1 MNPVTQYQIDQKIH
15 DSDNSLVYRGRLHAD
30 GQSTGQ
36 PVILKILK
44 ADYPTPAAIV
54 RYKQEYDIVRSLT
67 SEWVIRAY
75 GLERY
80 QNSLIMFLED
90 FGGKSLK
97 ELISDRLVSV
107 EEALAIALKIT
118 AGLADIHAAHVIHKD
133 INPSNI
139 IYRAD
144 TGQLKI
150 IDFGISS
157 RLSVESQMVCN
168 CDQIEGT
175 LTYIAPEQTGR
186 MNRSVDYRSD
196 FYALGVTLYELLTQ
210 HLPFETTDPMELVH
224 CHIAQQ
230 PLPPCQR
237 SPQIPVTVSNI
248 ILKLLAKNPEERYQ
262 TIWGI
267 KADLEFCYD
276 QIHRHGTVNPF
287 SLGQQDNSDQLHIS
301 QKLYGREQEVEQL
314 LATFER
320 VSQGTCELM
329 LISGYSGIGKS
340 SLVHEIHKPILQR
353 RGYMIRGKFD
363 QLRRDVPYA
372 ALSQAFQELIRQLL
386 GESEAALQVWRQTI
400 LDALGNNGQIIAD
413 VIPDLEKII
422 GRSPTVE
429 QLGGTEAENRF
440 HFFFQRF
447 INVFSQNDHS
457 LVIFLDDLQWADL
470 SSLKFLQ
477 ELVKNSEGQ
486 CLLVIGAYRDNEVD
500 ATHPL
505 MQTLR
510 KIEASG
516 AICHQIAL
524 QPLGIQDTTHLLTD
538 TFHASVAESE
548 PLAELIH
555 TKTQGNPF
563 FINQLLQ
570 SLYQDKLFLFD
581 RDLGR
586 WQWET
591 ERIKQVD
598 ITNNVV
604 DLMIKS
610 LARLDETTQKVLTL
624 AACIGNQF
632 ELSSLAIV
640 NEKTQ
645 VVTAQE
651 LQPAI
656 AAGLVIPLT
665 SNYKIPL
672 LSNILP
678 NSEWDFLDPSESTA
692 EPQLSDVFISYKF
705 LHDQVQKAAYALIS
719 TIDQKNI
726 HLNLGRLLLA
736 RFSDREREENIFDI
750 VNHFNAGI
758 DLIKTATEQNLVA
771 QLNLQAGR
779 KAKVSTAH
787 AVALKYLEAGLS
799 LLKDDSWH
807 DHYLLTLELHIE
819 TLDTLYLTTQFQRL
833 ERLADITLHAAKT
846 PLDRV
851 RVYGIKIAFYHVNL
865 QYQEAIQTALKPLSE
880 LGVELPLE
888 PQAIDEAIGQKQAFL
903 RPRQA
908 EEFWQLPEMTEPSYL
923 AAISILQRIVPVT
936 TISNFPLLILVIL
949 TQLDLCLQYGN
960 PPQAAN
966 IYSFY
971 GMLSCAV
978 TQEIDRGH
986 QFGQLALR
994 LLEKPNTGKLEAL
1007 VMHLYYG
1014 TTWHW
1019 KEHLRNPVARDRIL
1033 TGFQRGLD
1041 VGDHEF
1047 ASYSA
1052 ISYCL
1057 ILLFGGFP
1065 LQQVLEGYAQYIR
1078 LSQKLKQQYSV
1089 FYLEISQKIAT
1100 CLVDGYHPDHCQIV
1114 GDSPAAEAELLEA
1127 WMQSHNDWLLFI
1139 AYFAKMTC
1147 SYCFKAYDQAFQAG
1161 ISAQRHVV
1169 ACAAYL
1175 PAPQHTFYFSLT
1187 LLGYWSYGD
1196 RTQQASILTQVTENQ
1211 AKQKVW
1217 ADHCP
1222 ENFHHKYLL
1231 IQAELARVLGNDWE
1245 ASELYEQAI
1254 QGAKQYEF
1262 LHEEAI
1268 AYERAADFYR
1278 SLGREELSLFYLKNA
1293 HYCYSQWGATAKVNA
1308 LEAEYPQ
1315 LLIGATNQPSTQ
1327 RSQTITSTSGGAT
1340 AEALDLTTVIKA
1352 SQILA
1357 GEVVLTK
1364 LVKKMLETVIEN
1376 AGAQTGF
1383 LLLEQAGTWVIEA
1396 AGVVDSAE
1404 QITVVKTAAIDAE
1417 NSTSLVTS
1425 AIINYVV
1432 HSQETVV
1439 LNDATRAGQFAND
1452 PYITA
1457 TQPKSVLCVPL
1468 INQGQLNG
1476 ILYLENNLATGVFTP
1491 ERVEILSILSSQAA
1505 IAIENSRLYQQLEDY
1520 NRTLE
1525 QKVEER
1531 TQELTQTLEVLTA
1544 TQAELRFENDLLRQA
1559 EQPSDFNYQVGG
1571 SLPMDAPT
1579 YVVRS
1584 ADRYL
1589 YKALKQGE
1597 FCYILNPRQMGKSS
1611 LMVRMIQHL
1620 AHEGYCCAAID
1631 MTRIGSEMVTPEQW
1645 YKGLA
1650 VELWQAFNLLGIVN
1664 FKSWWNERL
1673 DISPVQR
1680 ISQFI
1685 EDVLLVEVKNEDGS
1699 DSPNLVIFI
1708 DEIDSVLGLDFSVN
1722 DFFALIRSCYNYRSL
1737 KPAYQRLTFALFGVA
1752 TPTDLITDIRRT
1764 PFNIGQAIQLEGF
1777 KEHEAQPLLYG
1788 LTDKVGNPQT
1798 FLKTVL
1804 FWTNGQPFLTQKLC
1818 RLIHDAADAIPS
1830 SHEVEW
1836 IAALVRSHMIDHWES
1851 QDEPEHLRT
1860 IRDRLLHGE
1869 HPPEQVLITYQKILR
1884 HEPVS
1889 LIGNPTL
1896 EELQLSGL
1904 VIQRS
1909 DQFQVQNRIYES
1921 IFSLN
1926 WVERTLASLMN

>member
-1 MNPVTQYQIDQKIH
+1 MTHYQIDHKVH
-15 DSDNSLVYRGRLHAD
+15 DSDNSLVYRGTIYPD
-30 GQSTGQ
+30 GQPTGQ
-36 PVILKILK
+36 TVILKILK
-44 ADYPTPAAIV
+44 ADYPTPAAII
-54 RYKQEYDIVRSLT
+54 RYKQEYDIVRSLH
-67 SEWVIRAY
+67 SERVIRAY

-90 FGGKSLK
+90 FGGQSLK
-97 ELISDRLVSV
+97 TLISERSVSL
-107 EEALAIALKIT
+107 EEGLAIALKIT
-118 AGLADIHAAHVIHKD
+118 EGLADVHAAHVIHKD

-157 RLSVESQMVCN
+157 RLLVENQTVGN

-196 FYALGVTLYELLTQ
+196 FYSLGVTLYELLTQ
-210 HLPFETTDPMELVH
+210 QLPFDASDPMELVH

-230 PLPPCQR
+230 PVPPCQR
-237 SPQIPVTVSNI
+237 SPHMPVTVSD
-248 ILKLLAKNPEERYQ
+248 LVMKLLAKNPEERYQ
-262 TIWGI
+262 TIWGV

-276 QIHRHGTVNPF
+276 QLQSHGKINPF
-287 SLGQQDNSDQLHIS
+287 PLGQQDNSDQFHIS
-301 QKLYGREQEVEQL
+301 QKLYGREKEVEQL

-320 VSQGTCELM
+320 ISQGNCEMM

-340 SLVHEIHKPILQR
+340 SLVNEIYKPILQR

-363 QLRRDVPYA
+363 QLKRDVPYA
-372 ALSQAFQELIRQLL
+372 AFSQAFQELIRQLL
-386 GESEAALQVWRQTI
+386 GESEMALQVWKQKI
-400 LDALGNNGQIIAD
+400 LDALGSNGQIIAD
-413 VIPDLEKII
+413 VIPELEKII
-422 GRSPTVE
+422 GRSPAVE
-429 QLGGTEAENRF
+429 KLGGTEAQNRF

-447 INVFSQNDHS
+447 INVFSQKDQP

-470 SSLKFLQ
+470 SSLKLLQ
-477 ELVKNSEGQ
+477 ELVKDSEGQ
-486 CLLVIGAYRDNEVD
+486 CLLLLGAYRGNEVD

-505 MQTLR
+505 IQTVEQ
-510 KIEASG
+510 IESSG
-516 AICHQIAL
+516 VIVHQMIL
-524 QPLGIQDTTHLLTD
+524 QPLGIQDVTHLLAD
-538 TFHASVAESE
+538 TFHSPIEESE
-548 PLAELIH
+548 PLANLINA
-555 TKTQGNPF
+555 KTQGNPF
-563 FINQLLQ
+563 FITQLLQ
-570 SLYQDKLFLFD
+570 SLYQDNLFVFD
-581 RDLGR
+581 RNLGR

-591 ERIKQVD
+591 ERIKQAD

-610 LARLDETTQKVLTL
+610 LERLDENTQKVLTL

-632 ELSSLAIV
+632 ELSALAIV
-640 NEKTQ
+640 NGKSP

-651 LQPAI
+651 LQSAI

-665 SNYKIPL
+665 SDYKIPL
-672 LSNILP
+672 LSDILP
-678 NSEWDFLDPSESTA
+678 SQDQDGWGTA
-692 EPQLSDVFISYKF
+692 ELPPEVPLSDASIAYKF
-705 LHDQVQKAAYALIS
+705 LHDQVQKAAYALIPA
-719 TIDQKNI
+719 INQKTI

-736 RFSDREREENIFDI
+736 RFSDRERQEHLFDL
-750 VNHFNAGI
+750 VNHFNEGI
-758 DLIKTATEQNLVA
+758 ELIDGATEKYVVA

-779 KAKVSTAH
+779 KAKVSTAY
-787 AVALKYLEAGLS
+787 AVALKYLESGLS
-799 LLKDDSWH
+799 LLPNNSWG
-807 DHYLLTLELHIE
+807 DRYSLTLDLHIE
-819 TLDTLYLTTQFQRL
+819 TLDALYLTTQFQRL
-833 ERLADITLHAAKT
+833 ERLADMILTSAKT
-846 PLDRV
+846 LIDRI
-851 RVYGIKIAFYHVNL
+851 RVYEIKIAFYHVNL
-865 QYQEAIQTALKPLSE
+865 QYHEAIQTALEPLAE
-880 LGVELPLE
+880 LGIELPLE
-888 PQAIDEAIGQKQAFL
+888 PQAIGEAISQKQAVL
-903 RPRQA
+903 SPRQV
-908 EEFWQLPEMTEPSYL
+908 EEFWRLPEMSEPSYL
-923 AAISILQRIVPVT
+923 SAISILQRIVPVT
-936 TISNFPLLILVIL
+936 TISNFSLLILVIL
-949 TQLDLCLQYGN
+949 TQLELCLRYGN

-978 TQEIDRGH
+978 TQEIDRGY

-1019 KEHLRNPVARDRIL
+1019 KEHLRNTVARDRIL

-1057 ILLFGGFP
+1057 ILFFGGFP
-1065 LQQVLEGYAQYIR
+1065 LQQVLDGYAQYIK

-1089 FYLEISQKIAT
+1089 YYLEISQKPAT
-1100 CLVDGYHPDHCQIV
+1100 CLVEGYNPDHCLIV
-1114 GDSPAAEAELLEA
+1114 GDNQAAEAQLLQA
-1127 WMQSHNDWLLFI
+1127 WAQSNNDWLLFI
-1139 AYFAKMTC
+1139 AYFAKMTY
-1147 SYCFKAYDQAFQAG
+1147 SYFFKAYDQAFEAG
-1161 ISAQRHVV
+1161 MRAQRHVV

-1187 LLGYWSYGD
+1187 LLGYWSHCD
-1196 RTQQASILTQVTENQ
+1196 RTQQESILNQVAENQ
-1211 AKQKVW
+1211 AKQKIW

-1222 ENFHHKYLL
+1222 ENFHHKYVL
-1231 IQAELARVLGNDWE
+1231 IQAEIARVLGNAWE

-1254 QGAKQYEF
+1254 QGAKRYEF

-1268 AYERAADFYR
+1268 AYERAADFYG

-1293 HYCYSQWGATAKVNA
+1293 HYCYSQWGATAKVKA
-1308 LEAEYPQ
+1308 LEVEYPQ
-1315 LLIGATNQPSTQ
+1315 LLIGVTNQPNTQ
-1327 RSQTITSTSGGAT
+1327 RSQTIISTTGGT
-1340 AEALDLTTVIKA
+1340 TTEGLDLTTVIKA

-1364 LVKKMLETVIEN
+1364 LVTKMLETVIEN
-1376 AGAQTGF
+1376 AGAQKGF
-1383 LLLEQAGTWVIEA
+1383 LLLEQAGTWGIEA
-1396 AGVVDSAE
+1396 EGRVDSTE
-1404 QITVVKTAAIDAE
+1404 QITVLQTGAIVPE

-1432 HSQETVV
+1432 HTQETVV
-1439 LNDATRAGQFAND
+1439 LNDATCEGQFTSD

-1468 INQGQLNG
+1468 VNQGQLNG

-1505 IAIENSRLYQQLEDY
+1505 IAVENSRLYQQLADY

-1525 QKVEER
+1525 QKVMER

-1559 EQPSDFNYQVGG
+1559 EQPSEFNYQVGG

-1620 AHEGYCCAAID
+1620 EHEGYCCAAID
-1631 MTRIGSEMVTPEQW
+1631 MTRIGSEMVTPDQW

-1650 VELWQAFNLLGIVN
+1650 VELWQAFNLLGVVN

-1685 EDVLLVEVKNEDGS
+1685 EEVLLVEVKDKDGS

-1722 DFFALIRSCYNYRSL
+1722 DFFAFIRSCYNHRSL
-1737 KPAYQRLTFALFGVA
+1737 RPAYQRLTFALFGVA
-1752 TPTDLITDIRRT
+1752 TPTDLITDPRRT

-1788 LTDKVGNPQT
+1788 LTDKVSNPQT

-1818 RLIHDAADAIPS
+1818 RLIHDLSDAIPS
-1830 SHEVEW
+1830 SHEADW

-1869 HPPEQVLITYQKILR
+1869 HSPEQLLTTYQKILR

-1889 LIGNPTL
+1889 LASSPTL

-1904 VIQRS
+1904 VIQHD

-1926 WVERTLASLMN
+1926 WVERTLVSLMN